1 MLGFSQK
8 NFPPAARP
16 VFGVLGHLGSCLL
29 WLWGSWALKPLGSEA
44 LGLLGCWDVQK
55 SFFLFLGHTK
65 CYSGT
70 PKKKFS
76 RCDRFWGCL
85 FSSAKR
91 AAPVTRV
98 AALARSPLSP
108 PNYSPPLRQ
117 IARKRSVYRDASI
130 NKLCIYMCTCIE
142 IYTHVLFFHNIYI
155 YI

>member
-1 MLGFSQK
+1 MGRILGCWEDILILGYWAIHTLGYWAVELLGCWDIGMLGFSQK

-70 PKKKFS
+70 PKKKFFAV
-76 RCDRFWGCL
+76 RQNLGLPFFVGKKGC
-85 FSSAKR
+85 AGDARRGAR
-91 AAPVTRV
+91 AQAPLV
-98 AALARSPLSP
+98 
-108 PNYSPPLRQ
+108 Q
-117 IARKRSVYRDASI
+117 IA
-130 NKLCIYMCTCIE
+130 
-142 IYTHVLFFHNIYI
+142 
-155 YI
+155 